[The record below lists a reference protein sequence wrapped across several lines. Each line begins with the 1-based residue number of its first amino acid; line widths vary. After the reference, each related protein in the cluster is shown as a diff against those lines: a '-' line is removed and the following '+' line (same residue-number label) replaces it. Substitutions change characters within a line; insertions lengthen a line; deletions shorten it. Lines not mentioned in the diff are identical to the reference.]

1 MAVGIASESPVSLSQ
16 GRCRELLVG
25 SDVAFDDRGIDVLKG
40 VTGNWHVYGRRRD
53 RRTGLSHQRASL
65 FRAGRRPS
73 GPLASRTLV
82 YYANESADAVRE
94 TEPRER
100 TQTRTNSSPKP

>member
-40 VTGNWHVYGRRRD
+40 VTGNWQTYGASTGLQDRSKSSEGILVSSGPTAEWPSGIQDARLLCKRICRRRAGN
-53 RRTGLSHQRASL
+53 RTA
-65 FRAGRRPS
+65 
-73 GPLASRTLV
+73 
-82 YYANESADAVRE
+82 RE
-94 TEPRER
+94 DTDQDEFEP
-100 TQTRTNSSPKP
+100 